1 MKNMNFLDKWKKNQ
15 EEPSTYKARKSHIPF
30 RLNFLFFII
39 FGLFVSLIVRLGY
52 LQIVEGADYEERISQ
67 ISNLEVESASP
78 RGEIY
83 DVNGTALVSNKS
95 NLAITYTRGKNVQA
109 EDILEIANR
118 VNELIN
124 VPAEELTERDKKD
137 YWLANSEN
145 LKAAQDRLTD
155 KDKTDEKGN
164 TITNESTLYSLT
176 VDKVTEE
183 EINFDEYTLQAAT
196 IFKKMNSVLELN
208 TTFIK
213 NDGVTEDEI
222 AVIGEHVAQIPGVS
236 TGMDW
241 TREYPQGDLLRTIL
255 GTVSTEKSGL
265 PAEEVEEYLAKGYAR
280 NDRVGTSYLE
290 KQYESVLQ
298 GTKSKSQLVVD
309 NNGKVT
315 SQTLVSEGEKGQN
328 LKLTID
334 SKFQTKVEEVVKAQY
349 EQLLQTGK
357 APYSDGVYV
366 AVTNPKTGAVL
377 AMVGYNRDLITNA
390 LTPDPLSIIN
400 KAFEPGSVVKGATIS
415 AGYEA
420 GIINGNESF
429 IDEPFQIGGSNLKSS
444 NFNPVLGNRIE
455 VTAEQALEYSSN
467 VYMMQLVLRMLGTEY
482 SYNMTVPYTEG
493 DSRVF
498 DILRTTYAEYGMG
511 VSTGID
517 LPGESTGLVPSNF
530 DDPDYAPSAGNL
542 LDLSFG
548 QYDNYTALQL
558 AQYVGTIANDGK
570 RMKAHIVDGIYDNNS
585 DGTIGELVEK
595 IEPEVLNEVNI
606 SAEQMDLIQRGF
618 HQVVY
623 GTSGFTTGRYMAEAA
638 LEMGA
643 KTGTAEAFYRDEDGT
658 VHSDLINSNVV
669 AYAPYDDPE
678 IAISVILPRLNN
690 DTENY
695 KANQYVVNA
704 IVNAY
709 AEMYKQ

>member
-30 RLNFLFFII
+30 RLNFLFFVI

-52 LQIVEGADYEERISQ
+52 LQIVEGDSYAERISQ
-67 ISNLEVESASP
+67 SSKLEVESASP

-83 DVNGTALVSNKS
+83 DVYGTALVSNQA

-118 VNELIN
+118 VNELIS

-137 YWLANSEN
+137 YWLANPDN
-145 LKAAQDRLTD
+145 LRAAQERLTD
-155 KDKTDEKGN
+155 EDKTDEAGN
-164 TITNESTLYSLT
+164 TITDQSSLYALT

-183 EINFDEYTLQAAT
+183 EIAFDAYTLQAAT
-196 IFKKMNSVLELN
+196 IFKKMNAALALN

-213 NDGVTEDEI
+213 NEGVTEDEI
-222 AVIGEHVAQIPGVS
+222 AVIGEHSAQMPGIS

-241 TREYPQGDLLRTIL
+241 TRKYPQENLLRSIL
-255 GTVSTEKSGL
+255 GTVSTEKAGL
-265 PAEEVEEYLAKGYAR
+265 PAEEAEEYLAKGYAM

-298 GTKSKSQLVVD
+298 GVKTKSQIVLD
-309 NNGKVT
+309 ANGKVE
-315 SQTLVSEGEKGQN
+315 SQTMVSEGEKGEN

-334 SKFQTKVEEVVKAQY
+334 SEFQKKIEDVVRSQY
-349 EQLLQTGK
+349 ETLLQSGN

-377 AMVGYNRDLITNA
+377 AMVGYDRDLITNA
-390 LTPDPLSIIN
+390 LTPNARAIID
-400 KAFEPGSVVKGATIS
+400 KTFDPGSVVKGATLS

-420 GIINGNESF
+420 GIIQLNEVMV
-429 IDEPFQIGGSNLKSS
+429 DEPFQIAGSNIKAS
-444 NFNPVLGNRIE
+444 NFNPVLGNKINI
-455 VTAEQALEYSSN
+455 TAQQALEYSSN

-482 SYNMTVPYTEG
+482 SYNMSVPYTMG

-498 DILRTTYAEYGMG
+498 DILRNTYAEYGMG
-511 VSTGID
+511 VTTGID
-517 LPGESTGLVPSNF
+517 IPGESTGFLNTAF
-530 DDPDYAPSAGNL
+530 DDPVYGPGAGNL

-548 QYDNYTALQL
+548 QYDTYTALQL
-558 AQYVGTIANDGK
+558 AQYVGTVANDGK
-570 RMKAHIVDGIYDNNS
+570 RMKAHVVQGIYGNNP
-585 DGTIGELVEK
+585 DGTLGEL
-595 IEPEVLNEVNI
+595 IEEVQPEVLNEVNI
-606 SAEQMDLIQRGF
+606 STEQMNLIQQGF
-618 HQVVY
+618 HDVVY
-623 GTSGFTTGRYMAEAA
+623 GTSGFTTGKYMNGAK
-638 LEMGA
+638 LEMAA
-643 KTGTAEAFYRDEDGT
+643 KTGTAETFYKDEAGT
-658 VHSDLINSNVV
+658 LHETVNSNVV

-690 DTENY
+690 NTENF
-695 KANQYVVNA
+695 KTNQYIAKA
-704 IVNAY
+704 IVDAY